1 LLTFFFL
8 YELTGDD
15 KFDWLGRAV
24 GEAMTEESGS
34 GSEQTA
40 ISVGDELNR
49 YTRQI
54 YALSSAFP
62 FVTTFLTAA
71 NQAMSKQHNDY
82 LDKFGERE
90 GDSYTLTPE
99 YSFDFNKIRKKLEG
113 TTTASQ
119 IVPRSLLVSLVSIFD
134 SFLGRLIGALYAVK
148 PEMMNSS
155 ERSLTFAQLLE
166 FPDVVSARG
175 FILEKEVESVLR
187 QSHAEQFKW
196 LENKFNIPLRKDLPS
211 WPTFIELTE
220 RRNLFVHTDG
230 VVSSQYL
237 KICKEHGLALN
248 SGLKVGDQIDVS
260 DEYFDTA
267 YECAFEIGVKLAHVL
282 WRKIAQ
288 KELETADNN
297 LAAITYELIAEEKY
311 KLAINILDF
320 ATCVLKK
327 YANEHMRRVFI
338 VNRAQA
344 YKWSGNPRKA
354 NEILHTED
362 WTATSDIFRLCN
374 AALQDDFSKASEL
387 MRKVGPGKDH
397 KVNYKDWPIFKE
409 FRKSTEFS
417 LTYEEIFGHS
427 FSIATDAKK
436 EKALRASDEPS
447 DGGSVKSNAS
457 KTSG

>member
-34 GSEQTA
+34 GSEQTE

-155 ERSLTFAQLLE
+155 ERSLTFAQL
-166 FPDVVSARG
+166 RW
-175 FILEKEVESVLR
+175 K
-187 QSHAEQFKW
+187 
-196 LENKFNIPLRKDLPS
+196 
-211 WPTFIELTE
+211 
-220 RRNLFVHTDG
+220 
-230 VVSSQYL
+230 
-237 KICKEHGLALN
+237 
-248 SGLKVGDQIDVS
+248 
-260 DEYFDTA
+260 
-267 YECAFEIGVKLAHVL
+267 
-282 WRKIAQ
+282 
-288 KELETADNN
+288 
-297 LAAITYELIAEEKY
+297 
-311 KLAINILDF
+311 
-320 ATCVLKK
+320 
-327 YANEHMRRVFI
+327 
-338 VNRAQA
+338 
-344 YKWSGNPRKA
+344 
-354 NEILHTED
+354 
-362 WTATSDIFRLCN
+362 
-374 AALQDDFSKASEL
+374 
-387 MRKVGPGKDH
+387 RKVQCFKDFGLDPQKSKSSSCVH
-397 KVNYKDWPIFKE
+397 GNTYPACFKLSYT
-409 FRKSTEFS
+409 F
-417 LTYEEIFGHS
+417 LW
-427 FSIATDAKK
+427 
-436 EKALRASDEPS
+436 
-447 DGGSVKSNAS
+447 
-457 KTSG
+457 